1 MRHVS
6 AYVACHCV
14 RLCAQSLSSVV
25 QLHRLL
31 LQPPFLPLWL
41 WAHAWDG
48 GAESNGGG
56 SGSGSGHC
64 GAVAVLLPRLL
75 LGGITGTTV
84 NSTVTG
90 VTLEGIVV
98 DDSYACRQLEV
109 RVGMSVV
116 TRCGF
121 GTPSRGVVELVGTG
135 CACSRGHRDG
145 AQACALALQSMQG
158 EGCTHVWVMASE

>member
-1 MRHVS
+1 
-6 AYVACHCV
+6 
-14 RLCAQSLSSVV
+14 VV

-56 SGSGSGHC
+56 SGSGSG
-64 GAVAVLLPRLL
+64 GAVAVL

-84 NSTVTG
+84 NST

-98 DDSYACRQLEV
+98 DDSYACRQFEV

-145 AQACALALQSMQG
+145 AQACAVRSGTSRPHSFGSVQCALDLQSMQG
-158 EGCTHVWVMASE
+158 EGCTHVWAMASE